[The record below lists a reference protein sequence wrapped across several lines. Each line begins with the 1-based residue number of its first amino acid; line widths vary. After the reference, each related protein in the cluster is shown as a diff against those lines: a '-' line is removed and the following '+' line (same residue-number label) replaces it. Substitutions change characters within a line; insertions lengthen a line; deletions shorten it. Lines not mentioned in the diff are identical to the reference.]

1 MYEFADRLINLAL
14 PRVRDFR
21 GVNPNAFDGRGNYAL
36 GIKEQLIFPEV
47 EYDKVDKVRG
57 MDIIFVTTA
66 KTDEEAR
73 ELLTLFNMPFAKFS
87 TREYNRCRIC
97 GRPHAYLRKY
107 GICRICFREL
117 AYKGQIPGVKKA
129 SW

>member
-1 MYEFADRLINLAL
+1 M
-14 PRVRDFR
+14 
-21 GVNPNAFDGRGNYAL
+21 
-36 GIKEQLIFPEV
+36 
-47 EYDKVDKVRG
+47 
-57 MDIIFVTTA
+57 A
-66 KTDEEAR
+66 KTSMKIKQQR
-73 ELLTLFNMPFAKFS
+73 PAKFS

-129 SW
+129 SWSAESNLASPSRKALGKLSARPVTNLSECKL